1 MNKLAIWLSTGV
13 LLFYFAF
20 TSGVV
25 YEATRSNVMD
35 KLVVP
40 FSLALSGE
48 RTGLVG
54 IYTDDDIRCVEW
66 LAKNRD
72 SNIPIVGDYNISHL
86 MRSFVSDANEMIPSI
101 LEKEQYEQCYIVVR
115 AWNFQHQEYIF
126 SLRAMSGRGEG
137 LRVSRPLSSIDA
149 TSWQELF
156 RSGDSVV
163 YKRKAAN

>member
-1 MNKLAIWLSTGV
+1 MNKLAIWLSAGV
-13 LLFYFAF
+13 LLFYFVF
-20 TSGVV
+20 TSGIV
-25 YEATRSNVMD
+25 YEATGSNVMD

-72 SNIPIVGDYNISHL
+72 RSIPIVGDYNISHL

-101 LEKEQYEQCYIVVR
+101 LEKEQYKQCYIVVR

-126 SLRAMSGRGEG
+126 SCGRGEG
-137 LRVSRPLSSIDA
+137 LRVSRPLSSIDM
-149 TSWQELF
+149 TSWQEIF

-163 YKRKAAN
+163 YKRKADN